1 MSSGSI
7 PILSCNP
14 WTSSDILISILGNLP
29 TVVGSF
35 SIGASTV
42 GSLSGEGSVSTM
54 GSLSGEDSIS
64 TMGSLSGDDFVST
77 MGSLSGDDFV
87 STVGSVSGEDS
98 ISTMGSLSID
108 GVFRCVFSR
117 NTM

>member
-54 GSLSGEDSIS
+54 GSLSG
-64 TMGSLSGDDFVST
+64 DDFVST

-108 GVFRCVFSR
+108 GAFRCVFSR